1 MRVERHREP
10 VIKKGIRIVILVR
23 AGIVRVVQT
32 DILRRLLKRVVVEQH
47 PEHVINVLLV
57 HRVHRIGVLCMVFAM

>member
-23 AGIVRVVQT
+23 ADIVRVVVM
-32 DILRRLLKRVVVEQH
+32 DIGVPLRRDVVVAQH
-47 PEHVINVLLV
+47 LEHVMIARVIVRLILV
-57 HRVHRIGVLCMVFAM
+57 APDVILI

>member
-23 AGIVRVVQT
+23 ADIVRVAVMVIVAPLQ
-32 DILRRLLKRVVVEQH
+32 RVVGVERHQ
-47 PEHVINVLLV
+47 EHVMIA
-57 HRVHRIGVLCMVFAM
+57 RVIVRRTPVAPDVIQT